1 LDGSCLLLLFHRY
14 PAPVLA
20 ADRRRLAGDR
30 QDLPFPDLRV
40 AEQDVELRR
49 VALDFGIARYLSA
62 DNKAMPAM
70 ALGRTVIGQ
79 QVLGNVIMT
88 AGSFPSSKKR
98 LLTDPR
104 SRLVTEKLTGPSS
117 T

>member
-1 LDGSCLLLLFHRY
+1 
-14 PAPVLA
+14 
-20 ADRRRLAGDR
+20 
-30 QDLPFPDLRV
+30 
-40 AEQDVELRR
+40 
-49 VALDFGIARYLSA
+49 
-62 DNKAMPAM
+62 MPAM